1 MFKDIKFNDDARSK
15 ILKWVN
21 IVSDAVCSTLW
32 PRGTHVMFQEWRIP
46 NVTKDGVTVAQQIS
60 LKDSFEDMWVMLS
73 REAAESTNRVAWDG
87 TTSTMA
93 ILQSVV
99 NEW

>member
-1 MFKDIKFNDDARSK
+1 
-15 ILKWVN
+15 
-21 IVSDAVCSTLW
+21 
-32 PRGTHVMFQEWRIP
+32 MFQEGRIP

-60 LKDSFEDMWVMLS
+60 LEDSFEDMGVMLS
-73 REAAESTNRVAWDG
+73 REAAESTNRVAGDG

-99 NEW
+99 NEGNKYVVS